1 MGSVQGLFS
10 FFSVFFVLFMLPL
23 VSYVEGTSLY
33 TSLRYLKDIIIIRPT
48 LTLNLACFALFLKI
62 S

>member
-1 MGSVQGLFS
+1 
-10 FFSVFFVLFMLPL
+10 MLPL